1 MKRKDAGNKP
11 EKKSERSPRPRK
23 ATNTDSST
31 DRSRTGDNVRADGR
45 RVFRDS
51 GPERRSFGDRTSDDR
66 GRKPFDGAKPSFD
79 KRPFEKRNDKRS
91 FGGDKDDRR
100 SFGGEKRS
108 FGGDRDD
115 KRSFGGENRSFGGD
129 RDDKRSFGG
138 EKRSFGGDR
147 DDKRSFGGE
156 KRSFG
161 GEKRSFGGDRD
172 DKRSFG
178 GENRSFGGDRDVRR
192 SFGGEKRSFGADRDD
207 RRSFGGEKRSFGG
220 DREDKRSFGGDR
232 EDKRSF
238 AGDRD
243 DRRSFDGEKRSFGGD
258 RDDRRLFGGEKR
270 SFGGDRDDRRSF
282 GGEKRSFG
290 GDRDDRRSFGGEKRS
305 FGEDRRPSRGSDA
318 YEDRPGKRSFGRKKG
333 DTFEYGQ
340 NLKPQ
345 KRPDYSEENLFKAIP
360 ERQKKKIEVKK
371 PVDVIRLNRYIA
383 NSGICSRR
391 EADDLIESGQ
401 ITVNGKAIT
410 EMGYQVKM
418 TDVVKYGRKILNPE
432 KLVYV
437 LLNKPK
443 DFITTTDD
451 PEGRRT
457 VMELV
462 AKAGH
467 ERIYPVGRLDR
478 ATTGLLL
485 FTNDGE
491 LAEKLSHPSNEIR
504 KIYQVEIDKP
514 LAKEDFEK
522 LLEGVELEDGF
533 IKPDQVSI
541 VTPDQQVIGIEIHS
555 GKNRV
560 VRRIFE
566 HLGYDVTQLDRTT
579 YAGLTKKDLPRGN
592 WRFLTE
598 KEVIRLKYMI

>member
-1 MKRKDAGNKP
+1 MKRKEEDANSK
-11 EKKSERSPRPRK
+11 RAPRPRK
-23 ATNTDSST
+23 KVEETPRAFEGGRKNSFEKRVQDN
-31 DRSRTGDNVRADGR
+31 RSEGFKKPFRKDGENSRFDRTGDKPRFDRRSDSGRADRPGSGR
-45 RVFRDS
+45 FDKPAFNRNSKS
-51 GPERRSFGDRTSDDR
+51 GERRFDKPRFDRNAELGERRFDKPRFDRNAESGERRFDKPRFDRNAESGERRFDKPRFGRNAESGERRFDKPRFDRNAESGERRFDKPRFDRNTESGERSFGKTS
-66 GRKPFDGAKPSFD
+66 GRDNAFQEEGSSN
-79 KRPFEKRNDKRS
+79 KRQ
-91 FGGDKDDRR
+91 
-100 SFGGEKRS
+100 
-108 FGGDRDD
+108 
-115 KRSFGGENRSFGGD
+115 
-129 RDDKRSFGG
+129 
-138 EKRSFGGDR
+138 
-147 DDKRSFGGE
+147 
-156 KRSFG
+156 
-161 GEKRSFGGDRD
+161 
-172 DKRSFG
+172 
-178 GENRSFGGDRDVRR
+178 
-192 SFGGEKRSFGADRDD
+192 
-207 RRSFGGEKRSFGG
+207 
-220 DREDKRSFGGDR
+220 
-232 EDKRSF
+232 
-238 AGDRD
+238 
-243 DRRSFDGEKRSFGGD
+243 
-258 RDDRRLFGGEKR
+258 
-270 SFGGDRDDRRSF
+270 
-282 GGEKRSFG
+282 
-290 GDRDDRRSFGGEKRS
+290 
-305 FGEDRRPSRGSDA
+305 
-318 YEDRPGKRSFGRKKG
+318 FGRKKG
-333 DTFEYGQ
+333 EPFEYGK

-345 KRPDYSEENLFKAIP
+345 KRPDYSEENLIKNLP
-360 ERQKKKIEVKK
+360 EKQKKKVAEKVV
-371 PVDVIRLNRYIA
+371 PSDLIRLNRYIA

-401 ITVNGKAIT
+401 ITVNGKTIT
-410 EMGYQVKM
+410 EMGYQVKK

-443 DFITTTDD
+443 DFITTTED

-462 AKAGH
+462 AKAGP

-522 LLEGVELEDGF
+522 LIEGVELEDGF

-566 HLGYDVTQLDRTT
+566 HLGYEVTQLDRTT

>member
-1 MKRKDAGNKP
+1 MKRKEEDANSK
-11 EKKSERSPRPRK
+11 RTPRPRK
-23 ATNTDSST
+23 KVEETPRAFEGGRKNSFEKRVQDN
-31 DRSRTGDNVRADGR
+31 RSEG
-45 RVFRDS
+45 F
-51 GPERRSFGDRTSDDR
+51 
-66 GRKPFDGAKPSFD
+66 RKPFRKEGENPRFD
-79 KRPFEKRNDKRS
+79 RA
-91 FGGDKDDRR
+91 GDKPRFDRR
-100 SFGGEKRS
+100 SDSGRSDKPGFDRKPGTGRFDKPGFDRNSRSGERRFDKPGFDRNSESGERRFDKPRFDRNSESGERRIDKPRFDRNSESGERRFSRDNSFQDEGSSNKRQ
-108 FGGDRDD
+108 
-115 KRSFGGENRSFGGD
+115 
-129 RDDKRSFGG
+129 
-138 EKRSFGGDR
+138 
-147 DDKRSFGGE
+147 
-156 KRSFG
+156 
-161 GEKRSFGGDRD
+161 
-172 DKRSFG
+172 
-178 GENRSFGGDRDVRR
+178 
-192 SFGGEKRSFGADRDD
+192 
-207 RRSFGGEKRSFGG
+207 
-220 DREDKRSFGGDR
+220 
-232 EDKRSF
+232 
-238 AGDRD
+238 
-243 DRRSFDGEKRSFGGD
+243 
-258 RDDRRLFGGEKR
+258 
-270 SFGGDRDDRRSF
+270 
-282 GGEKRSFG
+282 
-290 GDRDDRRSFGGEKRS
+290 
-305 FGEDRRPSRGSDA
+305 
-318 YEDRPGKRSFGRKKG
+318 FGRKKG
-333 DTFEYGQ
+333 EPFEYGK

-345 KRPDYSEENLFKAIP
+345 KRPDYSEENLIKNLP
-360 ERQKKKIEVKK
+360 EKQKKKVAEKVV
-371 PVDVIRLNRYIA
+371 PSDLIRLNRYIA

-401 ITVNGKAIT
+401 ITVNGKTIT
-410 EMGYQVKM
+410 EMGYQVKK

-443 DFITTTDD
+443 DFITTTED

-462 AKAGH
+462 AKAGP

-522 LLEGVELEDGF
+522 LIEGVELEDGF

-566 HLGYDVTQLDRTT
+566 HLGYEVTQLDRTT